1 VYASSGRRNLKMK
14 PPQKKKAIVPESIDH
29 HIEEEFKKNP
39 EFRKAYMDESM
50 RLQLAY
56 KIMQLRKSRHLSQAQ
71 LAKRMHTTQQTVSRL
86 EDPQNIEIT
95 LSTLS
100 KLAVALK
107 ARLSVDLVPQQ
118 MSR

>member
-1 VYASSGRRNLKMK
+1 MK
-14 PPQKKKAIVPESIDH
+14 PPKKKRTIVPESIDQ

-39 EFRKAYMDESM
+39 EFRRAYMDESM

-56 KIMQLRKSRHLSQAQ
+56 KIMQLRKTRHLSQAQ
-71 LAKRMHTTQQTVSRL
+71 LAKRMHTSQQTVSRL

-100 KLAVALK
+100 KLAVALR
-107 ARLSVDLVPQQ
+107 AHLNVDLVPQQ
-118 MSR
+118 ISR

>member
-1 VYASSGRRNLKMK
+1 MR
-14 PPQKKKAIVPESIDH
+14 PPKKKRMVVPESIEQ
-29 HIEEEFKKNP
+29 HIEEEVKKNP
-39 EFRKAYMDESM
+39 EFRRAYMDESM

-56 KIMQLRKSRHLSQAQ
+56 KIMQLRETRHLSQAQ
-71 LAKRMHTTQQTVSRL
+71 LAKRMHTTQQTISRL

-107 ARLSVDLVPQQ
+107 AHLSIDLV
-118 MSR
+118 S

>member
-1 VYASSGRRNLKMK
+1 MK
-14 PPQKKKAIVPESIDH
+14 PPKKKRVVVPESIEQ

-56 KIMQLRKSRHLSQAQ
+56 KIMQLRKTRHLSQAQ
-71 LAKRMHTTQQTVSRL
+71 LAKRMHTTQQTISRL
-86 EDPQNIEIT
+86 EDPQNIEVT

-100 KLAVALK
+100 KLAVALR
-107 ARLSVDLVPQQ
+107 AHLSVDLIPQHL
-118 MSR
+118 SR

>member
-1 VYASSGRRNLKMK
+1 MK
-14 PPQKKKAIVPESIDH
+14 SPKKKRTIIPESIDQ
-29 HIEEEFKKNP
+29 HIEEEFKKSP

-86 EDPQNIEIT
+86 EDPQNVEIT

-100 KLAVALK
+100 KLAVALR

-118 MSR
+118 ASK